1 MTMNIKTALFLLPLG
16 LPSLAFATVGGPQN
30 IEILGYEVKEQKL
43 YVMRHYL
50 DGRGRLPQLYY
61 YNFKSAKPNQ
71 LIQVNSLYI
80 NPKTKRIDYDQ
91 DSRKFD
97 QDIAKIKKRLVPLSP
112 IQSSKPQLKILK
124 TTTGTAAA
132 WYDPQEKVPK
142 WTYQYQVKSGS
153 QKSPTHQAVSYQ
165 QGLKIS
171 QAYKVPKQN
180 KTLVT
185 VKYLGIPFETG
196 YSIEDPVLLSR

>member
-1 MTMNIKTALFLLPLG
+1 MKIKAIISVLLVG
-16 LPSLAFATVGGPQN
+16 LPCAAFATVGGPQN
-30 IEILGYEVKEQKL
+30 IEVLGYEVKDQKL
-43 YVMRHYL
+43 YLMRHYL

-61 YNFKSAKPNQ
+61 YNFKSKQPNQ
-71 LIQVNSLYI
+71 LVMVNSLYI
-80 NPKTKRIDYDQ
+80 SPKTKRIDYDQ
-91 DSRKFD
+91 SSQKFD
-97 QDIAKIKKRLVPLSP
+97 QEIAKIKKRLIPVIPVKKQNIRLE
-112 IQSSKPQLKILK
+112 LLK
-124 TTTGTAAA
+124 TSKGYAPA
-132 WYDPQEKVPK
+132 WYDPQKKVPK

-196 YSIEDPVLLSR
+196 YTIEDPVLLRR

>member
-1 MTMNIKTALFLLPLG
+1 MKIKAIISVLLVG
-16 LPSLAFATVGGPQN
+16 LPCAAFATVGGPQN
-30 IEILGYEVKEQKL
+30 IEVLGYEVKDQKL
-43 YVMRHYL
+43 YLMRHYL

-61 YNFKSAKPNQ
+61 YNFKSKQPNQ
-71 LIQVNSLYI
+71 LVMVNSLYI

-91 DSRKFD
+91 SSQTFD
-97 QDIAKIKKRLVPLSP
+97 QEIAKIKKRLIPVIPVKKQNIRLE
-112 IQSSKPQLKILK
+112 LLK
-124 TTTGTAAA
+124 TSKGYASA

-153 QKSPTHQAVSYQ
+153 QKSLTHQAVSYQ

-185 VKYLGIPFETG
+185 IKYLGIPFETG
-196 YSIEDPVLLSR
+196 YTIEDPVLLSR

>member
-1 MTMNIKTALFLLPLG
+1 MIMNIKTALLLLPLG
-16 LPSLAFATVGGPQN
+16 LPGLAFATVGGPQN
-30 IEILGYEVKEQKL
+30 IEVLGYEVKEQKL

-61 YNFKSAKPNQ
+61 YNFKSKTPNQ

-97 QDIAKIKKRLVPLSP
+97 QDIAKIKKRLVPLHP
-112 IQSSKPQLKILK
+112 IQKSKPELKILK
-124 TTTGTAAA
+124 TTKGTAPA
-132 WYDPQEKVPK
+132 WHDPQEKVPK
-142 WTYQYQVKSGS
+142 WSYQYQVKSGS
-153 QKSPTHQAVSYQ
+153 QKSPLHQAVSYQ
-165 QGLKIS
+165 PGLKIS
-171 QAYKVPKQN
+171 QAYQVPRQN

-185 VKYLGIPFETG
+185 VQYLGIPFETG
-196 YSIEDPVLLSR
+196 YTIEDPVLLSK

>member
-1 MTMNIKTALFLLPLG
+1 MKIKAIISVLLVG
-16 LPSLAFATVGGPQN
+16 LPCAAFATVGGPQN
-30 IEILGYEVKEQKL
+30 IEVLGYEVKDQKL
-43 YVMRHYL
+43 YLMRHYL

-61 YNFKSAKPNQ
+61 YNFKSKQPNQ
-71 LIQVNSLYI
+71 LVMVNSLYI

-91 DSRKFD
+91 SSQKFD
-97 QDIAKIKKRLVPLSP
+97 QEIAKIKKRLIPVIPVKKQNIRLE
-112 IQSSKPQLKILK
+112 LLK
-124 TTTGTAAA
+124 TSKGYAPA

-185 VKYLGIPFETG
+185 IKYLGIPFETG
-196 YSIEDPVLLSR
+196 YTIEDPVLLSR

>member
-1 MTMNIKTALFLLPLG
+1 MNIKTALFLLPLG

-132 WYDPQEKVPK
+132 GTIHKKKCQNGLINIKSNLAHKKVRPIK
-142 WTYQYQVKSGS
+142 RSV
-153 QKSPTHQAVSYQ
+153 
-165 QGLKIS
+165 IS
-171 QAYKVPKQN
+171 KV
-180 KTLVT
+180 
-185 VKYLGIPFETG
+185 
-196 YSIEDPVLLSR
+196 